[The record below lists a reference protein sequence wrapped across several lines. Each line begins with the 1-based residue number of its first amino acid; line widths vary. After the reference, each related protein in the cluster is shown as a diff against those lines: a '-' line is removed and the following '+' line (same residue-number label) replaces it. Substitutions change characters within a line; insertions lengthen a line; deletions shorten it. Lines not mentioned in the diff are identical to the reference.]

1 METLPERQDPIKSFV
16 FWLLTS
22 DEDVARYSDLSNVLD
37 TIKKGGLCWQA
48 AASIGAHA
56 IAVVLGESDDQ
67 QALGEDLAGYALKPM
82 ETLHESLTQ
91 QPSQQPSTDEQA
103 RMLFHLRFGLGFLLL
118 AKGER
123 ETAKAFLHDMA
134 ATKLS
139 RHGGGWASRSGGD
152 IVGYY
157 EDMGRAK
164 DLTASVM
171 LDVYMEAED
180 YEEALYLIVEAADTT
195 GDRLNLLRHA
205 PDLLDRWAATCERI
219 EPEGPWGPWLEWAA
233 LLYGVARIL
242 EVCSYVD
249 TSDAHPAE
257 CDKASAQFFA
267 YKFGQLAAR
276 AAAKNADPWGS
287 YVEVDDEPGR
297 WDLVV
302 EALLCE
308 HDPSRDWQ
316 ELRDRYLEEWTR
328 TARYEGT
335 SPEEIGPHMDLY
347 WAMRIGFA
355 DKMLESTQAL
365 VLSAEPVPTTSVVSD
380 VEALMDTIRGMDRK
394 LDELLTGSGQEVR
407 GRVMR
412 HLIAVSDVIAVKVL
426 NHLEKAERYYNSKIN
441 DDIAKESFVKAVEAT
456 LNHCLVEQLIKF
468 MQHHR
473 QQQIDIPFPPPR
485 GRERKGSAGIRQLKL
500 WQWAYVLD
508 TLVTPARRGLSP
520 LATHDLRGFMDEH
533 VGPRWPDFGPLAKS
547 LRRVWELRG
556 SCAHDQP
563 AEARVDKELEELR
576 EMRELVLGAGG
587 SPSVI
592 VQIYRLLAPSK
603 QPR

>member
-1 METLPERQDPIKSFV
+1 METLPEPHDRIKS
-16 FWLLTS
+16 LLSWFMS
-22 DEDVARYSDLSNVLD
+22 DEDVARYSDVAYALERLKTD
-37 TIKKGGLCWQA
+37 ELCWQA
-48 AASIGAHA
+48 AVSIGVH
-56 IAVVLGESDDQ
+56 
-67 QALGEDLAGYALKPM
+67 ALGWGVHGKTDEEKALADNLVDRALEPS
-82 ETLHESLTQ
+82 EALHESLTRQAGQ
-91 QPSQQPSTDEQA
+91 QPLTDEQG
-103 RMLFHLRFGLGFLLL
+103 RMLFHVRFGLGFLLWVKGDQKR
-118 AKGER
+118 AKR
-123 ETAKAFLHDMA
+123 ALHDMA

-139 RHGGGWASRSGGD
+139 WSRGSHRSGGD
-152 IVGYY
+152 IVPYTD
-157 EDMGRAK
+157 DMGAGK
-164 DLTASVM
+164 ELTALAMS
-171 LDVYMEAED
+171 LRYPLGED
-180 YEEALYLIVEAADTT
+180 YDEALYLIEQAADMP
-195 GDRLNLLRHA
+195 GRGYVPLVLAD
-205 PDLLDRWAATCERI
+205 DLLDRWAAMCERI
-219 EPEGPWGPWLEWAA
+219 EPEGPWGPWLEWVA

-316 ELRDRYLEEWTR
+316 KLRDRYLEEWTR

-355 DKMLESTQAL
+355 DKMLESTQAM

-412 HLIAVSDVIAVKVL
+412 YLIAVSDVIAVKVL

-456 LNHCLVEQLIKF
+456 LNDCLVEPLIKF
-468 MQHHR
+468 MQQHR